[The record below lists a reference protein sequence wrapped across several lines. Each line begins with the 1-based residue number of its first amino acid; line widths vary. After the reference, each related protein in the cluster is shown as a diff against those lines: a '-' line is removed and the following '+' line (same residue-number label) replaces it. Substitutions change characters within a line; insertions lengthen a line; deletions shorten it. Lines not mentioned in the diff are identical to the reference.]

1 MKSKQWL
8 LLFFVLLFAGM
19 GGYMAINYY
28 VDPLGYFAV
37 EKGTEHYQADQ
48 YVRAIKTKY
57 VTRNNDQID
66 ALVVGGSKAGALD
79 TELLT
84 EYTGKNYYNFYSNV
98 GNFSDYKTYIEYM
111 IKNSYVSEITLHLSS
126 FEVDYYRGGTAG
138 TMKVPAIVSGNTWDQ
153 ITETLGYLL
162 TDIKTL
168 RKNYNKIKKWNVET
182 LDVTSVGERNRLS
195 AYRKFAK
202 TPEKYT
208 YNNVTKNLNSCL
220 KKMFSQEASTRPA
233 YDDNLNALREI
244 KALCD
249 ENNITL
255 KVVIGASFIGE
266 RDTYECSRY
275 YAYLKEL
282 VSITDVWDFSSFSDI
297 NMNPYNFMNRK
308 HYNTA
313 VADLMI
319 NTMYGKDSFDGFGIY
334 LTQDNI
340 DDYLKQRKSDFERL
354 KEEFES
360 TGTLALPDMND
371 KSYIAAV
378 ELD

>member
-1 MKSKQWL
+1 
-8 LLFFVLLFAGM
+8 
-19 GGYMAINYY
+19 
-28 VDPLGYFAV
+28 
-37 EKGTEHYQADQ
+37 
-48 YVRAIKTKY
+48 
-57 VTRNNDQID
+57 
-66 ALVVGGSKAGALD
+66 
-79 TELLT
+79 
-84 EYTGKNYYNFYSNV
+84 
-98 GNFSDYKTYIEYM
+98 
-111 IKNSYVSEITLHLSS
+111 
-126 FEVDYYRGGTAG
+126 
-138 TMKVPAIVSGNTWDQ
+138 
-153 ITETLGYLL
+153 
-162 TDIKTL
+162 
-168 RKNYNKIKKWNVET
+168 
-182 LDVTSVGERNRLS
+182 
-195 AYRKFAK
+195 
-202 TPEKYT
+202 
-208 YNNVTKNLNSCL
+208 
-220 KKMFSQEASTRPA
+220 MFSQEASTRPA

-297 NMNPYNFMNRK
+297 NMNPYNFVNRK